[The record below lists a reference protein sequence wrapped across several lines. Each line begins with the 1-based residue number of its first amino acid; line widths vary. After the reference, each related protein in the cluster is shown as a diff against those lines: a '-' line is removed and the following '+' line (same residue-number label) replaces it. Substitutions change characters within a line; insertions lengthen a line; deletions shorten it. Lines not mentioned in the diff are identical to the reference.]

1 MAFDYPRSNGYQVGT
16 DFDGSELHQ
25 ANFLSGQINLSMGN
39 KMRLQRFFRCGD
51 SLCAR
56 CGDSV
61 TTFAVDPHNALFNRD
76 QPHLYSIECR
86 VQSPWVG
93 NGRNACKW
101 VPPLPGFPGRW
112 ACDGV
117 DQAHYSAEVA
127 AEGSLAFLDHS
138 GNPIDSGFES
148 TPASGPTPTGAI
160 YSPFWPDA
168 AIYDPGV
175 GEGSQPVFPG
185 FAYLENP
192 DPVWPVPDA
201 QGSTFGRVL
210 WELDQIPWEISVT
223 FAHHNHEHPLSQVG
237 LNLQGHLNCTV
248 RGYLLSRRINTIAT
262 VEAGPGLAGIRSRG
276 RIVGNRAP
284 GITPS

>member
-1 MAFDYPRSNGYQVGT
+1 MSFDYPRSNGYQVGT

-25 ANFLSGQINLSMGN
+25 ANSLSGQTNVSMGN
-39 KMRLQRFFRCGD
+39 KMRLLRFFRCGD

-61 TTFAVDPHNALFNRD
+61 TTFAVDPHNAPFDRD

-93 NGRNACKW
+93 NGRLGCRW
-101 VPPLPGFPGRW
+101 IPSLPTLPGRW

-117 DQAHYSAEVA
+117 DQAHYSGLVD
-127 AEGSLAFLDHS
+127 AEGLNFLDHS
-138 GNPIDSGFES
+138 GNTINPGFES
-148 TPASGPTPTGAI
+148 TPDGSGAI
-160 YSPFWPDA
+160 YSPFWPDGN
-168 AIYDPGV
+168 IYERGV
-175 GEGSQPVFPG
+175 GEGTQPVLPG

-192 DPVWPVPDA
+192 DPVWPIPDA
-201 QGSTFGRVL
+201 QGSTFGRAL
-210 WELDQIPWEISVT
+210 WALEQVPWEISVT
-223 FAHHNHEHPLSQVG
+223 FSHHNHEHPLSQVS
-237 LNLQGHLNCTV
+237 LALQGHLNCTV
-248 RGYLLSRRINTIAT
+248 RGYMLSRRINTVAT